1 MLNKKHISE
10 RVAIIFMVIGVIII
24 LVSMSST
31 LVNKHQILDG
41 SVSLGDFGEFIGGF
55 VGSIWSLAGILLF
68 YSALVYQRNELEE
81 QKEILVNQTE
91 AMISQSKELE
101 RQNETMQ
108 KQKQEETFF
117 HLLRF
122 HIDLIET
129 LTFETND
136 INTQTGTILKQQ
148 IRGRNTFGEFYN
160 VFKRFYSKYLEHLSD
175 AGVDEDN
182 LKGVIETSYTGFF
195 SEYRYELGHYFRNIF
210 NLLLFIDRTE
220 DKDKHFFLSIFFSQI
235 SVYEMSL
242 IFFHGLTSENKD
254 LKIFIEKYAL
264 LQDLFQDDLIK
275 LNINLYNDSAYNNEN
290 YDFTYDIID

>member
-1 MLNKKHISE
+1 MIVGL
-10 RVAIIFMVIGVIII
+10 VIILI
-24 LVSMSST
+24 SISST

-101 RQNETMQ
+101 KQNVTML

-117 HLLRF
+117 NLLRF
-122 HIDLIET
+122 HIDLVET
-129 LTFETND
+129 LTFISND
-136 INTQTGTILKQQ
+136 IDVQTGNIHKQKVS
-148 IRGRNTFGEFYN
+148 GRNTFGEFYN

-175 AGVDEDN
+175 AGVDEEN
-182 LKGVIETSYTGFF
+182 LLGVIETSYTSFF
-195 SEYRYELGHYFRNIF
+195 AEYRYELGHYFRNIF
-210 NLLLFIDRTE
+210 NLLLFIDRAAE
-220 DKDKHFFLSIFFSQI
+220 KDRHFFLSILFSQI

-242 IFFHGLTSENKD
+242 IFFHGLTNENKE
-254 LKIFIEKYAL
+254 LKKFIEKYAL

-275 LNINLYNDSAYNNEN
+275 LNINLYNDGAYSNEN
-290 YDFTYDIID
+290 YDFTYDID